1 MMTFRQTVAAVLLVT
16 GLMSAPQ
23 IHAQIPAIAG
33 QSQDIPTLAPLLKRV
48 TPSVVS
54 IAVRRPMSEE
64 ERALMEDP
72 MFQGLVPP
80 LPPGERNI
88 YAAGSGVIIDARQ
101 GIIAT
106 GAHVVDDADE
116 IMVILAD
123 GRRFPATAIG
133 SDAETDVAVV
143 KVRVNGLTAI
153 TMTDS
158 DRVEVG
164 DFVLAIGNTF
174 SLGQTVTSGIV
185 SAIRRRSY
193 GPAAF
198 EDFIQTDAAINLG
211 SSGGALINLRGEL
224 VGMNAAVLDMG
235 ETGMG
240 NVGIGFA
247 IPVNTVRSITN
258 QLIKYGSATHGH
270 LGVTVSESG
279 RSQGGGLSI
288 TQIEAQSGA
297 AQAGLRIGDVI
308 TTINGAVL
316 RDPADLYI
324 KASILR
330 VGEVVELSVIRDGRA
345 IAVRATL
352 GAARA
357 RSSSGLPAAQS
368 GPLNSPLRG
377 TAGPGGR

>member
-1 MMTFRQTVAAVLLVT
+1 
-16 GLMSAPQ
+16 
-23 IHAQIPAIAG
+23 
-33 QSQDIPTLAPLLKRV
+33 
-48 TPSVVS
+48 
-54 IAVRRPMSEE
+54 MSEE

-174 SLGQTVTSGIV
+174 T
-185 SAIRRRSY
+185 
-193 GPAAF
+193 F